1 MRRTRVVIPNVSQEK
16 VEIKE
21 VSEAFEAE
29 GKLKKQSE
37 ENKLMNSVLEND
49 KDTIQEGKLIKE
61 ALNQG
66 IGGFS
71 PDLLFEQ
78 LVKNYSMATKI
89 YGPSLLRLLTNY
101 SPDYLKRNVQVPEF
115 RKELRKNI
123 EDNVEKLKEDGFVA
137 KDGAIKEQGVRLASL
152 ILYTEE
158 LDKIIPKGFTG
169 DKVQKKDNRYG
180 DRDDIKPYRRDDRYR
195 DIAIK
200 KSLKL
205 AVRRGH
211 STLGVADLKTFTR
224 QKKGQIDLIYALD
237 ASASMK
243 GRKIEQCKKAG
254 IALAFKA
261 IEAKDKVGL
270 LVFGSEVRNAIEP
283 TDDFPKLLMEITR
296 VAARTQTNIA
306 TTLQKSISLF
316 PNTESTKHLLLITD
330 ALPTEGDDPLQ
341 ETLDAVSDA
350 VNHGIT
356 ISMVGVGLDEAG
368 KGLAKQITELGNG
381 RLFVLKDV
389 DDLDLVVLED
399 YHALS

>member
-356 ISMVGVGLDEAG
+356 ISMGGVGLDEAG

>member
-1 MRRTRVVIPNVSQEK
+1 MRVVIPNVSEEK

-29 GKLKKQSE
+29 GKLKKQNE

-78 LVKNYSMATKI
+78 LVKNYSMTTKI

-101 SPDYLKRNVQVPEF
+101 SPDYLKRNVKVPEF

-123 EDNVEKLKEDGFVA
+123 EDKVQKLKEEGYLS
-137 KDGAIKEQGVRLASL
+137 KDGAINKQGVRLASL

-180 DRDDIKPYRRDDRYR
+180 DRDEIKPYRRDDRYR

-211 STLGVADLKTFTR
+211 STLGVDDLKTFTR

-270 LVFGSEVRNAIEP
+270 LVFGSEVRCSMEP
-283 TDDFPKLLMEITR
+283 TDDFPKLLMEITK

-306 TTLQKSISLF
+306 STLQKSISLF
-316 PNTESTKHLLLITD
+316 PTTESTKHLLLITD

-356 ISMVGVGLDEAG
+356 ISMVGVGLDEQG
-368 KGLAKQITELGNG
+368 KSLAKQITEVGNG

-399 YHALS
+399 YHSLS

>member
-1 MRRTRVVIPNVSQEK
+1 MRVEIPNVSEEK

-21 VSEAFEAE
+21 VSEAYEAE

-123 EDNVEKLKEDGFVA
+123 EDKVEQLKEDGYVA

-270 LVFGSEVRNAIEP
+270 LVFGSDVRSAIEP
-283 TDDFPKLLMEITR
+283 TNDFPKLLMEITR
-296 VAARTQTNIA
+296 VSARTQTNIA
-306 TTLQKSISLF
+306 ATLQKSISLF

-356 ISMVGVGLDEAG
+356 TSMVGVGLDEAG

>member
-1 MRRTRVVIPNVSQEK
+1 MVVIPNVSQEK

-49 KDTIQEGKLIKE
+49 KDTISEGKLIKE

-78 LVKNYSMATKI
+78 LVKNYSVATKI

-101 SPDYLKRNVQVPEF
+101 NSNYLKRNISVPEF
-115 RKELRKNI
+115 RKDLRKNI
-123 EDNVEKLKEDGFVA
+123 DDKIESLKEEGLIS
-137 KDGAIKEQGVRLASL
+137 KDGTIKQKGIRLASL

-158 LDKIIPKGFTG
+158 LDNIIPKGFMG
-169 DKVQKKDNRYG
+169 DKIQKKDNRYG
-180 DRDDIKPYRRDDRYR
+180 DRDEIKPYRRDDRYR

-211 STLGVADLKTFTR
+211 ATLGIGDLKTFTR

-243 GRKIEQCKKAG
+243 GRKIERCKKAG

-270 LVFGSEVRNAIEP
+270 LVFGSDVRSAIEP
-283 TDDFPKLLMEITR
+283 TDDFPRLLMEITQ
-296 VAARTQTNIA
+296 VSARTQTNIA

-330 ALPTEGDDPLQ
+330 ALPTEGDDPMQ

-368 KGLAKQITELGNG
+368 KVLAKQITELGNG

-389 DDLDLVVLED
+389 EDLDLVVLED
-399 YHALS
+399 YHAL